1 MIQIHNLIDIQKLKR
16 MKEISDTAYK
26 EIEEAIGSE
35 QSVVGIDAKKTHII
49 IIHML
54 QQIQRKIDS
63 LEQRMEQLENRF
75 SG

>member
-1 MIQIHNLIDIQKLKR
+1 

>member
-1 MIQIHNLIDIQKLKR
+1 

-26 EIEEAIGSE
+26 EIEQAIGSE

-54 QQIQRKIDS
+54 QQIQQKIDS
-63 LEQRMEQLENRF
+63 LEQRMGQLENRF
-75 SG
+75 SE